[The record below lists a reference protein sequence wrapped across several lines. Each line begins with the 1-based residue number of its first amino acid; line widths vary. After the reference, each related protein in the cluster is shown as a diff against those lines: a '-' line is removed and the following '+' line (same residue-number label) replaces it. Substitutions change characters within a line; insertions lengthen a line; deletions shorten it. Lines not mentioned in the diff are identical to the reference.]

1 MWKKRFILLVVIII
15 FSLCACQKQE
25 IAVESTRVESL
36 QVDEA
41 QVENT
46 QMLHL
51 TVTTQKDALIELEN
65 EEIRKIFNA
74 GLRIQG
80 VENVMISLDGE
91 ELSLEDAIRQG
102 KVTPE
107 FVRYACSQDVKNG
120 YCIRQQDSWH
130 GLDNVYFHYLEYS
143 VLVVDDLLEGP
154 KGTEYPVTY
163 LAVYNHLGQMPMID
177 DFIDPE
183 TGFSVTR
190 EDWGLCFSA
199 DVEGGNL
206 KLLCTQKDGMAVGTL
221 KVTECLLLDES
232 GNAVPL
238 PYRDDT
244 YLYMGE
250 GFEIKPNADTE
261 IIIPLKET
269 LPKEGRYLC
278 LMVNDHY
285 DSNQL
290 HPLIEKYHRSQSYQV
305 ELPKVENP

>member
-1 MWKKRFILLVVIII
+1 MWNRRFILLVVIII

-51 TVTTQKDALIELEN
+51 TVTTQKDALIELVN

-74 GLRIQG
+74 GVRIQG
-80 VENVMISLDGE
+80 VENVMISLEGE

-130 GLDNVYFHYLEYS
+130 GLDNLYFHYPEYS
-143 VLVVDDLLEGP
+143 ILVVDDVLEGP
-154 KGTEYPVTY
+154 KGLEYPVTY
-163 LAVYNHLGQMPMID
+163 LVVYNHLGQTPMID

-183 TGFSVTR
+183 TGRSATR
-190 EDWGLCFSA
+190 EDWGLTFS
-199 DVEGGNL
+199 VEVTEEGL
-206 KLLCTQKDGMAVGTL
+206 KISCTQKDGMAVGTL
-221 KVTECLLLDES
+221 KITECMLLDEA
-232 GNAVPL
+232 GNMLLL
-238 PYRDDT
+238 PYRDNA
-244 YLYMGE
+244 YLNIGE
-250 GFEIKPNADTE
+250 GLEIKPNAETE
-261 IIIPLKET
+261 MTIPLEGA
-269 LPKEGRYLC
+269 LPLDGRYLHLTVADC
-278 LMVNDHY
+278 Y
-285 DSNQL
+285 DSNQI